1 MHQLKQASAA
11 RLACLSRHWTWADEA
26 LARFDRE
33 LAEGW
38 ENDDDPIADR
48 PFGAYY
54 QWCALLCSLSE
65 AALHRGLL
73 TEAEF
78 DALRADLEVTLPAL
92 RACRELL
99 VSIPSSLEP
108 HPHVVSLLRDDARL
122 DRLRRLHVAF
132 GDAIREEHLARE
144 FEAMDPDRSQ
154 EI

>member
-78 DALRADLEVTLPAL
+78 DAASCWSRSRVHSSPIRTSSRFSATTHGSTGCGVFTWRLEMRFARSTWP
-92 RACRELL
+92 
-99 VSIPSSLEP
+99 VSSRRWTPT
-108 HPHVVSLLRDDARL
+108 
-122 DRLRRLHVAF
+122 DRRRY
-132 GDAIREEHLARE
+132 E
-144 FEAMDPDRSQ
+144 RSPQ
-154 EI
+154 TV